1 LIPNFRITSG
11 GKDLTNAIRTRL
23 LKLTIRD
30 EKKLKSDSMSIELA
44 DDPPIELPAD
54 NQVFEVAI
62 GYKDVLV
69 NVGSFATKHIAVSG
83 PPRILKIEASAMN
96 QAASL
101 KTRREQSWEST
112 TLGDLVAAIARR
124 NGLAPAV
131 IPDLK
136 AIPITHESQ
145 TESDAAFLQRLGRR
159 YDFLLKVSSRRLIVT
174 PHDKSLMASGGDLPK
189 IEVSNPIRYEFS
201 GDQAKKYTGVRAY
214 WYDSQAAAKRYV
226 FFGRQGVVLELEFNQ
241 VSEAQARKVAEAKF
255 REVSRKS
262 KTLKFTVPGNLDL
275 AAERKVLVSGIRTG
289 VDGEWIIKSVEHTI
303 DGSGFLSSVDC
314 SESGYREDFPD
325 DNGTPESPDSSL

>member
-11 GKDLTNAIRTRL
+11 GKDLTNAIRSRL
-23 LKLTIRD
+23 LKITIRD

-44 DDPPIELPAD
+44 DDPPIALPSD

-62 GYKDVLV
+62 GYKDLLV
-69 NVGSFATKHIAVSG
+69 NVGSFSTKHIAVSG
-83 PPRILKIEASAMN
+83 PPRVVKIEASAMN

-124 NGLAPAV
+124 NGLLPAV

-136 AIPITHESQ
+136 AIPIAHENQ
-145 TESDAAFLQRLGRR
+145 TESDVAFLQRLGRR
-159 YDFLLKVSSRRLIVT
+159 YDFLLKVASGRLIAT
-174 PHDKSLMASGGDLPK
+174 PLDKSRKASGGDLPR

-201 GDQAKKYTGVRAY
+201 GDQTKKYTGVRAY
-214 WYDSQAAAKRYV
+214 WYDSQAAARRYV
-226 FFGRQGVVLELEFNQ
+226 FFGQQGVVLELEFNQ

-255 REVSRKS
+255 REISRKG
-262 KTLKFTVPGNLDL
+262 KTLSFTVLGNLDL
-275 AAERKVLVSGIRTG
+275 AAERKCMVTGIRQG

-303 DGSGFLSSVDC
+303 DASGFLSSIEC
-314 SESGYREDFPD
+314 STDAYKESDIQQSGDPD
-325 DNGTPESPDSSL
+325 E

>member
-1 LIPNFRITSG
+1 MPNFRITSNG
-11 GKDLTNAIRTRL
+11 RDLTNAIRIRL

-44 DDPPIELPAD
+44 DDPPIALPAD

-62 GYKDVLV
+62 GYKDLLV

-83 PPRILKIEASAMN
+83 PPRVLKIEASAMN

-124 NGLAPAV
+124 NGLVPAV
-131 IPDLK
+131 IEDLK
-136 AIPITHESQ
+136 AIPITHENQ

-159 YDFLLKVSSRRLIVT
+159 YDFLLKVSSGRLIAT
-174 PHDKSLMASGGDLPK
+174 PLDKSRKASGGELPK

-201 GDQAKKYTGVRAY
+201 GDQTRKYTGVRAY

-255 REVSRKS
+255 REVSRKG
-262 KTLKFTVPGNLDL
+262 KTLSFTVPGNLDL
-275 AAERKVLVSGIRTG
+275 AAERKCMVRGIREG
-289 VDGEWIIKSVEHTI
+289 IDGEWIIKSVEHTI
-303 DGSGFLSSVDC
+303 DAGGFLSNVQCSV
-314 SESGYREDFPD
+314 SGYAQQSVADEPSD
-325 DNGTPESPDSSL
+325 DNS

>member
-1 LIPNFRITSG
+1 LIPNFRITSD
-11 GKDLTNAIRTRL
+11 GKDLTNAIRSRL
-23 LKLTIRD
+23 LRLTIRD
-30 EKKLKSDSMSIELA
+30 EKKLKSDSLSIELA
-44 DDPPIELPAD
+44 DDPPITLPKD
-54 NQVFEVAI
+54 NQIFDVAI
-62 GYKDVLV
+62 GYKDLLV

-124 NGLAPAV
+124 NGLLPAV

-136 AIPITHESQ
+136 AIPIAHENQ

-159 YDFLLKVSSRRLIVT
+159 YDFLFKVASGRLIAT
-174 PHDKSLMASGGDLPK
+174 PFDKSLKASGSELPK
-189 IEVSNPIRYEFS
+189 IKVSNPIRYEFS
-201 GDQAKKYTGVRAY
+201 GDQTKRYTGVRAY

-226 FFGRQGVVLELEFNQ
+226 FFGQQGVVLELEFNQ

-255 REVSRKS
+255 REVSRKG
-262 KTLKFTVPGNLDL
+262 KTLSFTVPGNQDL
-275 AAERKVLVSGIRTG
+275 AVERAVVVSGIRAG
-289 VDGEWIIKSVEHTI
+289 IDGEWIIKSVEHSI
-303 DGSGFLSSVDC
+303 DGSGFVSAVNCSVNSYKEDSPSLDDT
-314 SESGYREDFPD
+314 SENP
-325 DNGTPESPDSSL
+325 